1 MKKSNN
7 KDKKN
12 KIIEFLKNNYYFF
25 IVIIVLIITSIY
37 VYSTNNKLSE
47 SEQKLYNIIEN
58 NKNAFKNPQSLKV
71 VSAKICSDDYS
82 IIQITANNSYG
93 AETTDI
99 YYLNK
104 NTLTDS
110 EIVAKVVSEKC
121 FEQELNNYDNVIVL
135 SKNSIDKINK
145 LVKGE

>member
-1 MKKSNN
+1 MKKTNN
-7 KDKKN
+7 KN
-12 KIIEFLKNNYYFF
+12 NFINFFKNNYYYFV
-25 IVIIVLIITSIY
+25 VIIVLIITSVS
-37 VYSTNNKLSE
+37 VYLINNKLNE
-47 SEQKLYNIIEN
+47 SEQKLYNIIKN

-104 NTLTDS
+104 NTLTNS
-110 EIVAKVVSEKC
+110 EAVAKVVSEKC

-135 SKNSIDKINK
+135 SKDSIDKINK

>member
-1 MKKSNN
+1 MKKTNN
-7 KDKKN
+7 KN
-12 KIIEFLKNNYYFF
+12 NVINFFKNNYYYFV
-25 IVIIVLIITSIY
+25 VIIVLIITSVS
-37 VYSTNNKLSE
+37 VYLINNELNE

-104 NTLTDS
+104 NTLTNS
-110 EIVAKVVSEKC
+110 ETVAKVVSEKC

-135 SKNSIDKINK
+135 SKDSIDKINK
-145 LVKGE
+145 LVEGE